1 MDSNEKKGTRR
12 ALKEK
17 DTSYN
22 ARFVLR
28 YQKYFDDSI
37 TENEEEQG
45 LF

>member
-1 MDSNEKKGTRR
+1 MEKPKKQTRR

-28 YQKYFDDSI
+28 YQKYFEDLPK
-37 TENEEEQG
+37 ENEEEQG